1 MDSAGFTIKHLDELE
16 RPWPKWSLARRSLGL
31 SSFGMNVCHLEPGED
46 IPEHDETGRDQ
57 EEVFIVLRGN
67 PALVIEGDEHPVR
80 EGSFVRIDPELRRT
94 VRNIGSEPASVLIV
108 SAPRSSGFEPLE
120 WA

>member
-1 MDSAGFTIKHLDELE
+1 MAGDFTIKHIDEFE

-31 SSFGMNVCHLEPGED
+31 SAFGMNVCHLEPGED

-57 EEVFIVLRGN
+57 EEVFIVLRGS
-67 PALVIEGDEHPVR
+67 PAIVIEGEEHPLR
-80 EGSFVRIDPELRRT
+80 EGSFVRLDPEPSRT
-94 VRNIGSEPASVLIV
+94 VRNIGSEPATVLIV
-108 SAPRSSGFEPLE
+108 SAPRSSGYQPLE